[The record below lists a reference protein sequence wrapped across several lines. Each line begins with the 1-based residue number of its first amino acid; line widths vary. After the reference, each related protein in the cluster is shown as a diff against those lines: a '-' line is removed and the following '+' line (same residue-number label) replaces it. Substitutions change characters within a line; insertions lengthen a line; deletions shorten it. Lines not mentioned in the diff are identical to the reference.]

1 MGVAGRREGEK
12 QIYFKEL
19 AHAVVGAGKS
29 EICKA
34 GQQVGTQG
42 RLDVA
47 ALSAKAVCK
56 PTSLLSGYL
65 SLFS

>member
-29 EICKA
+29 EVCKA
-34 GQQVGTQG
+34 GQQVGTQE
-42 RLDVA
+42 RVNVA
-47 ALSAKAVCK
+47 VLSAKAVCR
-56 PTSLLSGYL
+56 PTTFLLGDL